1 MANYPTAFSGPMPYQ
16 PYGIVTN
23 PQPQYPP
30 PQYQQIQQPQYQ
42 PVQQNQS
49 MPMQGISQI
58 SHVVASREEASAVPA
73 DFSGMPIIMPVMS
86 NGEVAG
92 VFVKQW
98 NLTKGQTDFKD
109 FVVARPGAAVYP
121 APMSDQ
127 QSQQQ
132 RDDAAV
138 ISIQDYQG
146 LLENVNNLQDTV
158 EAMQKELD
166 SLKKQPS
173 ASART
178 SRKEKVET
186 DGE

>member
-16 PYGIVTN
+16 PYGMVAN
-23 PQPQYPP
+23 PQPQYPQ
-30 PQYQQIQQPQYQ
+30 PQYQQPQQPQYQ
-42 PVQQNQS
+42 PMQQPQP
-49 MPMQGISQI
+49 MPMQGISQT

-98 NLTKGQTDFKD
+98 NLAKGQTDFKD
-109 FVVARPGAAVYP
+109 FLVSGAVYP
-121 APMSDQ
+121 APTPDPHQ
-127 QSQQQ
+127 PQQQ
-132 RDDAAV
+132 RDDVAV
-138 ISIQDYQG
+138 ISMQDYQG
-146 LLENVNNLQDTV
+146 MLNNISDLQDAV
-158 EAMQKELD
+158 NAMQKELD
-166 SLKKQPS
+166 GLRKQPS
-173 ASART
+173 VPART